1 MTLDIAIIK
10 KTPTFIDVN
19 RGIDRIRDDIDE
31 IINDTDCVKIESINN
46 QNELINFIVMHIKPS
61 SNMISGTKSYIND
74 TLYQCM
80 FEGLSNVEDHSNKS
94 LNMLGSQFS
103 DGVPTEKPIII
114 TRNKILSDS
123 NIELTSISRYDL
135 KTLLTDKFIKQGI
148 IYRQNGTK
156 ETYNYSQNHLDN
168 LMYKLGK
175 EYVLNNFQYDE
186 MELGNMVFIIASDK
200 TATDKNELMSDI
212 VKKTVN
218 GDVFCSL
225 YMKQDHM
232 QEALYV
238 SIDLKQFD
246 KIICLLT
253 SSKFDPT
260 DDNYSKLDDN
270 AHKDQLVLSPQTM
283 IDRMYNTLNM
293 SK

>member
-1 MTLDIAIIK
+1 MTLDIAVIK

-19 RGIDRIRDDIDE
+19 RGIEQIKGDIDE
-31 IINDTDCVKIESINN
+31 IVDDVDCVKIETIND
-46 QNELINFIVMHIKPS
+46 QNELINFLVTNIEPS
-61 SNMISGTKSYIND
+61 GNMISGSKNYIND

-80 FEGLSNVEDHSNKS
+80 FEGLSNVEDHSSKS

-103 DGVPTEKPIII
+103 DGVPTERPVVI
-114 TRNKILSDS
+114 TKNKIISDS

-135 KTLLTDKFIKQGI
+135 KALLEDKFIKQGV
-148 IYRQNGTK
+148 IYKQNGTK

-175 EYVLNNFQYDE
+175 DYVLNNYQYDE

-200 TATDKNELMSDI
+200 TETDKNELMSSI
-212 VKKTVN
+212 VKKPVC

-225 YMKQDHM
+225 YMKQDHL
-232 QEALYV
+232 QEAMYI

-246 KIICLLT
+246 KITFLL
-253 SSKFDPT
+253 SNPNFDPT
-260 DDNYSKLDDN
+260 DENYGKLDSSQ
-270 AHKDQLVLSPQTM
+270 HHDQLNISPHTT
-283 IDRMYNTLNM
+283 IDRMYN
-293 SK
+293 SIKH